1 MNSDVSSA
9 TTDGFACST
18 QSQETARQGIFWVY
32 PERRFDVLQTR
43 EATFGR
49 APDCDYSLNDT
60 QVSRVHASGRRHGA
74 GCELLDRGSRNGTYV
89 NGQRTVS
96 SLLSDQDV
104 VRIGGWV
111 GIFTSLFVG
120 EDPLTP
126 LSPGVIVGARA
137 LGVYKQAL
145 RVAQTSLPVLISGET
160 GTGKEV
166 LAQSLHRASG
176 RSGAFVAVNC
186 AALPEALAEGELFG
200 YRKGAFTGANQP
212 NPGHFRSAERG
223 TLLLDEIADLP
234 ASIQAKLLRILE
246 ERAVVP
252 LGESRPVPVDVRI
265 LSAGQGSLKDAV
277 AQGRFRADLYARLR
291 GLELVL
297 PPLRQRREEVVP
309 IFLYQVC
316 QAVSGCNPTL
326 SPELT
331 ERLCTYDWPLNVR
344 EVVQVARQMAILHH
358 EKSRW
363 GVRLL
368 PDSLLAESLPTP
380 SLSPRSSDALQSN
393 GDLAESIASDPALRA
408 HSIAPTNRRQQAQ
421 LAREQ
426 EVTSL
431 LAALERHGGNV
442 SRAAA
447 DLGISR
453 QRAYRLL
460 EHRPDVNLNKLR
472 R

>member
-1 MNSDVSSA
+1 MNSEVSSA

-18 QSQETARQGIFWVY
+18 QSEEAARQGIFWVY
-32 PERRFDVLQTR
+32 PERRFDLLQSR
-43 EATFGR
+43 ETTFGR
-49 APDCDYSLNDT
+49 SPECDYTLNDT
-60 QVSRVHASGRRHGA
+60 QVSRLHASGRRHTT
-74 GCELLDRGSRNGTYV
+74 GCELFDRGSRNGTYI

-96 SLLSDQDV
+96 SLLSEQDV

-111 GIFTSLFVG
+111 GVFTSLFVG

-145 RVAQTSLPVLISGET
+145 RVSQTSLPVLISGET

-166 LAQSLHRASG
+166 LAQSIHRASA
-176 RSGAFVAVNC
+176 RRGAFVAVNC

-200 YRKGAFTGANQP
+200 YRKGAFTGANQSS
-212 NPGHFRSAERG
+212 PGHFRSAEGG

-252 LGESRPVPVDVRI
+252 LGESRPIPIDVRI
-265 LSAGQGSLKDAV
+265 LSAGQGNLKDAV

-297 PPLRQRREEVVP
+297 PPLRKRREEVVP
-309 IFLYQVC
+309 IFLHQVSDT
-316 QAVSGCNPTL
+316 VSGCRPLL
-326 SPELT
+326 SPELA

-358 EKSRW
+358 EKPRW
-363 GVRLL
+363 SVRQL
-368 PDSLLAESLPTP
+368 PDTLLADL
-380 SLSPRSSDALQSN
+380 LQSSS
-393 GDLAESIASDPALRA
+393 GLDLHSSNRPVEPGASSSAALTPTV
-408 HSIAPTNRRQQAQ
+408 APTLAPTDRRRQAQ
-421 LAREQ
+421 ETKAQ
-426 EVTSL
+426 EITAL
-431 LAALERHGGNV
+431 LAALERHAGNV

-460 EHRPDVNLNKLR
+460 EYRPDVNLSKLR